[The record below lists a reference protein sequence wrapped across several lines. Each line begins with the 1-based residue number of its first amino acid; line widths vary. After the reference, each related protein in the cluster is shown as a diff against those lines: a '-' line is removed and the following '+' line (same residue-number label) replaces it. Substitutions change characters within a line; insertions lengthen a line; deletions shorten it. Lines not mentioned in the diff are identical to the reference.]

1 MVNVTMRADNVV
13 DCGRTD
19 LCLVEAAKETTGRRA
34 ERLRSAHA
42 TVEHD
47 EPAARIQEQHVLLE
61 DKIVSRQEVVGE
73 CLGQFLLSWTFQRS
87 GWLSQWQRPVG
98 DHGCLKLADHEAIEI
113 GDLAADDWGAG
124 LAGWNAK
131 ARGRSKADG
140 RRAKKH
146 RASGDRRVGHMHFL
160 PGWYS
165 PMIVEPAV
173 AENGYIESFN
183 ARLRDELLNGEIF
196 YTLRE
201 AQIVIESWRRHYN
214 TIRPHASI
222 GYKPPAPEVF
232 VPAFAAWPAA
242 LRRPAPPATLA
253 QPPTLN

>member
-19 LCLVEAAKETTGRRA
+19 LCLDEAAKETTGRRA
-34 ERLRSAHA
+34 ERLRRAHA

-73 CLGQFLLSWTFQRS
+73 CLGQFLLGRAFQRS
-87 GWLSQWQRPVG
+87 GWLSQRQRPVG

-113 GDLAADDWGAG
+113 RDLDGDDWGTG

-131 ARGRSKADG
+131 ASGRSKSDG

-146 RASGDRRVGHMHFL
+146 SASGDRRVGHMHFL
-160 PGWYS
+160 PGWLLSHDCMSSEYFGLPLMLIKYFAARNQRDLPVADFRGALHVLRRLVGVAVERRSLS
-165 PMIVEPAV
+165 PFSNNSTAD
-173 AENGYIESFN
+173 G
-183 ARLRDELLNGEIF
+183 ARDP
-196 YTLRE
+196 
-201 AQIVIESWRRHYN
+201 Q
-214 TIRPHASI
+214 
-222 GYKPPAPEVF
+222 
-232 VPAFAAWPAA
+232 PAF
-242 LRRPAPPATLA
+242 LL
-253 QPPTLN
+253 

>member
-1 MVNVTMRADNVV
+1 MYDEGFQVAGEFAFVCPKVVISFRDPNRGVREIAPAPCISEAADMVNVTMRADNVI

-19 LCLVEAAKETTGRRA
+19 LRLVEAAKETTGRRA

-61 DKIVSRQEVVGE
+61 DKIVSRQEVVSE
-73 CLGQFLLSWTFQRS
+73 RLGQFLLSRPFQRS
-87 GWLSQWQRPVG
+87 GWLSQRQRPVR

-131 ARGRSKADG
+131 ASGRSKSAG

-146 RASGDRRVGHMHFL
+146 SASGDRRVGHMHFL
-160 PGWYS
+160 PGL
-165 PMIVEPAV
+165 V
-173 AENGYIESFN
+173 
-183 ARLRDELLNGEIF
+183 L
-196 YTLRE
+196 
-201 AQIVIESWRRHYN
+201 
-214 TIRPHASI
+214 
-222 GYKPPAPEVF
+222 PAPR
-232 VPAFAAWPAA
+232 AATRPP
-242 LRRPAPPATLA
+242 RRRAT
-253 QPPTLN
+253 